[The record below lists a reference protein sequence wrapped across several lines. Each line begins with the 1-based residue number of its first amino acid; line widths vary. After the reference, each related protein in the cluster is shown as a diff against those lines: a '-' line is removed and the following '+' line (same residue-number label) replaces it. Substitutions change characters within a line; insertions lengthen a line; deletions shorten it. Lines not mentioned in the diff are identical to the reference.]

1 MANRVGES
9 SSSSTTSASGAG
21 KDSGSFECNICLELA
36 QDPVVTLCGHL
47 FCWPC
52 LYEWLH
58 VHAHFPECPVCKA
71 NVEEDRLVPLYGRGK
86 TSAEPRP
93 SSSDGP
99 QIPSRPS
106 GQRRATA
113 PPPDHRDHYP
123 HPNQSPW
130 FPGGGAM
137 AGGRWGNYT
146 FSAAI
151 GGLFPL
157 LNFQVH
163 GFPPAYGPAAG
174 IPYGYGHDFHGWHG
188 HGFPPQAPQGQV
200 DVYLKMLLVLVGV
213 LVIASLIAF

>member
-1 MANRVGES
+1 MASRVGES
-9 SSSSTTSASGAG
+9 SASVDGG

-58 VHAHFPECPVCKA
+58 VHAHSPECPVCKA
-71 NVEEDRLVPLYGRGK
+71 VVEEEKLVPLYGRGK
-86 TSAEPRP
+86 SSVHPRLR
-93 SSSDGP
+93 SVAVI
-99 QIPSRPS
+99 QIPSRPA
-106 GQRRATA
+106 GQRPVTS
-113 PPPDHRDHYP
+113 PQPDHHNHYQ
-123 HPNQSPW
+123 HPNPW
-130 FPGGGAM
+130 FFGGAPV

-157 LNFQVH
+157 LSFQAN
-163 GFPPAYGPAAG
+163 GFPQATAYGPAAG
-174 IPYGYGHDFHGWHG
+174 FPYGYGHSFHGWHG
-188 HGFPPQAPQGQV
+188 HGFPHQVPQGQQV
-200 DVYLKMLLVLVGV
+200 DVYLKVLLGLAGV